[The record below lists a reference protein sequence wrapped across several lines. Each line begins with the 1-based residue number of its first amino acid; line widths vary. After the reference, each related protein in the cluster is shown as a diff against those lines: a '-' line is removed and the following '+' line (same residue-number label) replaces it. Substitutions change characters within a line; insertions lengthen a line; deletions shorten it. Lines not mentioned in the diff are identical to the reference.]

1 MSVVSDAVDVLF
13 NNLETDELGIVL
25 PIFDDTLAAIEA
37 NPAPDNVVA
46 QGLAFEGK
54 VIAALPNIE
63 ATAAKDVSTSLK
75 NLLDLEAQ
83 QLIAAKAPPAPL
95 APAPAAPAA

>member
-1 MSVVSDAVDVLF
+1 MSVVSDAVDTLF
-13 NNLETDELGIVL
+13 NNLETDELGVVL

-54 VIAALPNIE
+54 VLAALPGIE
-63 ATAAKDVSTSLK
+63 SAAAKDVATSLK

-83 QLIAAKAPPAPL
+83 QLLAAKT
-95 APAPAAPAA
+95 AAAAGAAAAGT